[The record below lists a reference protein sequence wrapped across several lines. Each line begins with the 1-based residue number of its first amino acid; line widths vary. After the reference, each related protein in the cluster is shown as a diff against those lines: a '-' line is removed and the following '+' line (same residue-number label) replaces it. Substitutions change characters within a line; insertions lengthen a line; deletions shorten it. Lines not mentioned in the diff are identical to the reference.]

1 MPRDLQADRAWLFAR
16 SLPEGVRGENFRA
29 LVERIDGSSWHEFS
43 DLLVLEDGAETMDAV
58 GQVLAAA
65 ESEILVEMYILRD
78 DAVGEQLQQTLLDAV
93 ARGVR
98 VCVLADALGS
108 IGTSRRYWRELE
120 AAGITVRLFHP
131 WWHSPLHAW
140 RRDHRKII
148 VVDRLVAFTGGMNVG
163 NEYGSSIPIAKSEE
177 SPKTFRDVFVRI
189 DGGVADELASVF
201 AEGWKRA
208 GGPLLP
214 GLKPLKRGVD
224 RPVVPDPG
232 DPPRVLVLDG
242 GPGRGQPETIAV
254 LAALVGAARERLW
267 ITTPYFAPPD
277 GALRILAEAAHRG
290 VDVRLLLPA
299 HCDVATVRH
308 AAHGAYSKLLRA
320 GVRVFEYERTLL
332 HAKTMVCD
340 SGVSLVGSANL
351 DFRSLWFN
359 AECNLLIAD
368 AKAAARFEA
377 LFLSDLEDSTEITA
391 EQWSKR
397 GFGHR
402 LLDAAARA
410 MRVVL

>member
-1 MPRDLQADRAWLFAR
+1 MPRELHADRAWLYAR
-16 SLPEGVRGENFRA
+16 SLPEGVRGADFRA
-29 LVERIDGSSWHEFS
+29 LVERIDGSPWHPFT

-58 GQVLAAA
+58 GQVLAEA

-78 DAVGEQLQQTLLDAV
+78 DEVGEQLQQSLLDAV
-93 ARGVR
+93 SRGVH

-148 VVDRLVAFTGGMNVG
+148 VVDRRVAFTGGMNVG
-163 NEYGSSIPIAKSEE
+163 NEYGSSIPVTRST
-177 SPKTFRDVFVRI
+177 SSKTFRDVFVRI

-208 GGPLLP
+208 GGPALP
-214 GLKPLKRGVD
+214 DIKPLKRGVD

-242 GPGRGQPETIAV
+242 RPGRGQPETIAV

-277 GALRILAEAAHRG
+277 GALRILGEAAQRG

-299 HCDVATVRH
+299 LCDVATVRH
-308 AAHGAYSKLLRA
+308 AAHGTYSRLLRA
-320 GVRVFEYERTLL
+320 GVRVYEYERTLL
-332 HAKTMVCD
+332 HAKTIVCD

-359 AECNLLIAD
+359 AECNLMIAD
-368 AKAAARFEA
+368 AQAAGQFEA
-377 LFLSDLEDSTEITA
+377 LFLADLEDSTEITA
-391 EQWSKR
+391 EQWRTR
-397 GFGHR
+397 GLGHR

-410 MRVVL
+410 MRVLL